1 MRSVVAMSGGVDSSV
16 AAALTAER
24 AGRESTLGISL
35 RLYSTDEHAVR
46 SGRSC
51 CAPDDLYDARRAA
64 SAMGIRFY
72 VYDAQERFRSEV
84 IEHFVRSYAQGE
96 TPNPCVRCNDQVKF
110 DWLLARARMLG
121 AAELVTGHYARVEQD
136 KGGRWRLL
144 RARDA
149 AKDQSYFLHGLTQ
162 KELSFVRFP
171 LGDLTKSQV
180 RALARERGLPNADKP
195 ESMEVCF
202 VAGRSVPDFLEAH
215 GVRAAHG
222 EIVHVDGRV
231 LGEHDGIHHF
241 TPGQRHGLGVSHR
254 LPLYVASLDAEKQR
268 VVVGSREEVARKSF
282 RALSASWVAEPP
294 PRGAPCEVQI
304 RHRGRALPAEVVA
317 AADGSVQVLLNE
329 PAVGV
334 APGQSAVFYSGE
346 QVLGGARIAP

>member
-24 AGRESTLGISL
+24 AGVAETLGISL

-64 SAMGIRFY
+64 AALGIRFY

-84 IEHFVRSYAQGE
+84 IDDFVRSYAQGQ

-110 DWLLARARMLG
+110 DWLLDRARTLG
-121 AAELVTGHYARVEQD
+121 AEELVTGHYARVERGAD
-136 KGGRWRLL
+136 GRWRLL

-149 AKDQSYFLHGLTQ
+149 AKDQSYFLHGLSQ
-162 KELSFVRFP
+162 QQLSFVRFP
-171 LGDLTKSQV
+171 LGEMTKSQV
-180 RALARERGLPNADKP
+180 RDLGRVRGLPNADKP

-202 VAGRSVPDFLEAH
+202 VAGQPVAQFLEAH
-215 GVRAAHG
+215 GVRPAHG
-222 EIVHVDGRV
+222 EIVDVAGRV
-231 LGEHDGIHHF
+231 LGEHGGIHHF
-241 TPGQRHGLGVSHR
+241 TPGQRHGLGISHR
-254 LPLYVASLDAEKQR
+254 LPLYVAALDAENQR
-268 VVVGSREEVARKSF
+268 VVVGTRDEVARSSF
-282 RALSASWVAEPP
+282 RASGASWVGEPLAG
-294 PRGAPCEVQI
+294 GAPCEVQI
-304 RHRGRALPAEVVA
+304 RHRGRPLAAEVVPA
-317 AADGSVQVLLNE
+317 SDGCVEVLLRE

-334 APGQSAVFYSGE
+334 APGQSAVFYRGD
-346 QVLGGARIAP
+346 QVLGGARIA